1 MTTTSPRV
9 MTLCSH
15 CGGAWRKKL
24 HPAHTYHCGTR
35 VKLNGMKSSARDRS
49 YPAVSAREVGLL
61 QGRTLQ
67 PVRSVLPE
75 GSGYDDIH
83 MRAARKAQKT
93 PWRPLAS
100 PMSIHRG
107 RARPREGESTHSA
120 THAGSQGEARVGA
133 KGANI
138 VALLAPLA
146 TWRNGAPFAT
156 WRNGAPALTH
166 AGAQRPRVVSS
177 RAGARVG
184 RQAAQKSAAR
194 YSRSVRSRESG
205 NSQSF
210 ESFAASESGIDAERA
225 AKERGRTAEP
235 AHSSCTDASLQL
247 HLGSSNSS
255 PTLARGRGALY

>member
-1 MTTTSPRV
+1 MTTTSARM
-9 MTLCSH
+9 MTLRSH

-24 HPAHTYHCGTR
+24 HLAHTYHCGTR

-67 PVRSVLPE
+67 RVRSVLPE

-93 PWRPLAS
+93 PWRP
-100 PMSIHRG
+100 PCEPYVNRG
-107 RARPREGESTHSA
+107 RARPREGGSTHSA

-138 VALLAPLA
+138 VAVVAPLA

-156 WRNGAPALTH
+156 WRNGAPALRRGRAAPSESGIDAERDPKERGRT
-166 AGAQRPRVVSS
+166 AEPAQRMRRANSIEAPATLPPLW
-177 RAGARVG
+177 RAGAAPSMRVG
-184 RQAAQKSAAR
+184 RQAAQKSVAR
-194 YSRSVRSRESG
+194 YCSRGLAHGVQVHRAATTRPGRSR
-205 NSQSF
+205 
-210 ESFAASESGIDAERA
+210 
-225 AKERGRTAEP
+225 T
-235 AHSSCTDASLQL
+235 H
-247 HLGSSNSS
+247 
-255 PTLARGRGALY
+255 

>member
-1 MTTTSPRV
+1 MTTTSARM

-15 CGGAWRKKL
+15 CGGARRKKL

-67 PVRSVLPE
+67 RVRSVLPE

-138 VALLAPLA
+138 VAVVAPLA

-177 RAGARVG
+177 RAGARVE
-184 RQAAQKSAAR
+184 ALEVCALAR
-194 YSRSVRSRESG
+194 VATPRVSSPSPPRSRGSTLSEPRRSG
-205 NSQSF
+205 GELQNQ
-210 ESFAASESGIDAERA
+210 
-225 AKERGRTAEP
+225 RTPHARMRR
-235 AHSSCTDASLQL
+235 
-247 HLGSSNSS
+247 SNSI
-255 PTLARGRGALY
+255 

>member
-1 MTTTSPRV
+1 MTTSARM

-100 PMSIHRG
+100 PMLIEG
-107 RARPREGESTHSA
+107 VRARE
-120 THAGSQGEARVGA
+120 RVGA
-133 KGANI
+133 LI
-138 VALLAPLA
+138 PLR
-146 TWRNGAPFAT
+146 T
-156 WRNGAPALTH
+156 
-166 AGAQRPRVVSS
+166 
-177 RAGARVG
+177 RARKG
-184 RQAAQKSAAR
+184 RQGWARKAQTLWRCSHP
-194 YSRSVRSRESG
+194 
-205 NSQSF
+205 SQHGGMVHPSQH
-210 ESFAASESGIDAERA
+210 GG
-225 AKERGRTAEP
+225 KERGRTAEP

-247 HLGSSNSS
+247 HQGFEQLFPHSG
-255 PTLARGRGALY
+255 ARARRPL